1 MTPQQVADVQAS
13 FAAVK
18 PIADTAATLFY
29 ERLFTIAPEYRKLF
43 KGDMERQGRM
53 LMSMIGTAVNGL
65 SKPDTILP
73 AVKDLGRRHANY
85 GVSEKDY
92 GVVGGALLWTLE
104 RGLGEAFTP
113 EVRQAWVEAYG
124 LLATVMQN
132 GAREAT
138 ATIATA

>member
-1 MTPQQVADVQAS
+1 MTPQQIAAVQTS
-13 FAAVK
+13 FEAVK

-53 LMSMIGTAVNGL
+53 LMGMIGTAVNGL
-65 SKPDTILP
+65 SRPDTILP
-73 AVKDLGRRHANY
+73 AVKDLGRRHVNY
-85 GVSEKDY
+85 GVSDKDY

-113 EVRQAWVEAYG
+113 EVREAWTEAYT
-124 LLATVMQN
+124 LLSTVMMS
-132 GAREAT
+132 GACEAT
-138 ATIATA
+138 ASIEAV